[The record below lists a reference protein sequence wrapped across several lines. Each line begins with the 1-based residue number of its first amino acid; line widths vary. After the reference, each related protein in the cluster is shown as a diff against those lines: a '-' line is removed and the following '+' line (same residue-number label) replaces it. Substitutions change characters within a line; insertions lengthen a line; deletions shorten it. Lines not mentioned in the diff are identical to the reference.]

1 QPVQP
6 MLADSASDVA
16 DALAALG
23 TASLEYKLDGARIQ
37 VHKVGDDVKVYSRNL
52 RDVTA
57 AVPEVVAA
65 ARAMP
70 ARAIVGDG
78 EAMALRPDGTPHPF
92 QITMRRFGRRLDVD
106 TLKSELPIT
115 PVFFDA
121 LYLEGD
127 PLVDEPLAR
136 RVAVLD
142 GQVADPNRVPR
153 ILTADP
159 DDAA

>member
-1 QPVQP
+1 
-6 MLADSASDVA
+6 
-16 DALAALG
+16 
-23 TASLEYKLDGARIQ
+23 
-37 VHKVGDDVKVYSRNL
+37 KVGDDVKVYSRNL

-70 ARAIVGDG
+70 AREIVVDG
-78 EAMALRPDGTPHPF
+78 EAIALRPDGTPHPF
-92 QITMRRFGRRLDVD
+92 QITMRRFGRRLGVD
-106 TLKSELPIT
+106 TLKSELPM
-115 PVFFDA
+115 PPGVFDA
-121 LYLEGD
+121 LSLEGD

-159 DDAA
+159 DDAAAFAARAIASGHEGVMAKAVDGL